1 MRKFVAVFCVLFT
14 AAPALAQVDTMQGSG
29 ATLASPRG
37 EESQGSQTGGVDA
50 NGERRICRRLADT
63 ASRMSSRRVCM
74 TAREW
79 REHSRN
85 Q

>member
-1 MRKFVAVFCVLFT
+1 MKLGAVLCVLFA
-14 AAPALAQVDTMQGSG
+14 AAPAVAQVETMQGSG
-29 ATLASPRG
+29 ATLSSPRA
-37 EESQGSQTGGVDA
+37 EQPEGSQTGGVDA

-79 REHSRN
+79 REHART